1 VDGSWPVNGD
11 VFLRARRCFAVAA
24 LHHSISIH
32 AMHIGMNG
40 FNLLFINH
48 QAV

>member
-1 VDGSWPVNGD
+1 MAMSSSVH
-11 VFLRARRCFAVAA
+11 AAAFAVAA